1 MNKEQIELGLK
12 MVAMGR
18 LNHPALLDF
27 VDALAV
33 VLATP
38 EERLAMAVQD
48 EMPGSAVMVQV
59 VTPETLPDE
68 ITKVLKPAKKGK

>member
-18 LNHPALLDF
+18 LNHPATLDF